1 MSEEKEFVE
10 SALEFDERLRTV
22 ARIDG
27 HYDVQAYR
35 FVFESLNHTIAKLSE
50 PRHVTA
56 RELLDGIRELAK
68 EKFGLLA
75 RTVFENW
82 GLSSTKDFGEIVF
95 SLVSYGLMGK
105 TDEDRLEDFD
115 SVYDFKEGLDDEY
128 LAELSRQ
135 ISLSS

>member
-68 EKFGLLA
+68 DKFGLLA

-128 LAELSRQ
+128 LAELPRQ

>member
-1 MSEEKEFVE
+1 MSIEKEFVE
-10 SALEFDERLRTV
+10 NALEFDERLRTV

-35 FVFESLNHTIAKLSE
+35 FVFEGLNHTIAKLSE

-82 GLSSTKDFGEIVF
+82 GLCGTNDFGEIVF

-115 SVYDFKEGLDDEY
+115 SVYDFKEVLDDEY